1 MNNNLL
7 VEKKFDEIADKY
19 EFYKY
24 TQLLRAKKIKN
35 ILNKHGLVTPNTRIL
50 DIGVAGGELAELYLS
65 NQIFTGLDISSEMIK
80 KAKKRIPDADFI
92 KCDGENL
99 FFKNNYFDLVVLS
112 EVLFYMNNPIH
123 CLLEVYRVL
132 KPGKRLIIFSRN
144 QFWHKFDWLRK
155 LFGIGPSDDLVD
167 KMYYEKEIVR
177 MTSKAKFK
185 EIKAETFCFVPFKK
199 FMIFDKTP
207 LKKYGHLIFLNAKK

>member
-1 MNNNLL
+1 MNNNLI

-19 EFYKY
+19 EFYRY
-24 TQLLRAKKIKN
+24 TQLLRAKKVKN
-35 ILNKHGLVTPNTRIL
+35 ILGLYDLDNPKTRIL
-50 DIGVAGGELAELYLS
+50 DIGVASGELAELYLS
-65 NQIFTGLDISSEMIK
+65 NQSFTGVDISSKMIR
-80 KAKKRIPDADFI
+80 KAKKRIPGANFI
-92 KCDGENL
+92 KGDGESLL
-99 FFKNNYFDLVVLS
+99 FEDNYFDLVVLS
-112 EVLFYMNNPIH
+112 EVLYYMKNPIH

-132 KPGKRLIIFSRN
+132 KPGKILIIFSRN

-155 LFGIGPSDDLVD
+155 LFGIGPSDDLVN
-167 KMYYEKEIVR
+167 KMYYEKEIVE